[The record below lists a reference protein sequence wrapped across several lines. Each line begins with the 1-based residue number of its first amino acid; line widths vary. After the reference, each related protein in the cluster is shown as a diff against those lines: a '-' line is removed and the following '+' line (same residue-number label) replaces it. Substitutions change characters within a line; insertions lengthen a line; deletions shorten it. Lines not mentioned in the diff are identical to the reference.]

1 MTEEKGLDPAVA
13 DRIGEY
19 VKHKGIHC
27 NNSLPPFSQSTPGG
41 PSLLDQLTA
50 DTNLMANESAKKG
63 VSDMALLFTLL
74 RAYNVLDR
82 VRSFKFLTI
91 HQLIYTIQISFDLSL
106 ARGLDYYTGIIYEAT
121 VEASAP
127 PGFKTANAFA
137 SSSDATITPA
147 QKKPPPK
154 KSTTTDEDDD
164 IDESQVGVGS
174 IAAGG
179 RYDGLVGMFS
189 AAAAAEGKKTPA
201 SIPCVGVSIGMD
213 RIFALLW
220 PKWVEN
226 GMRSKATMAYVMAAG
241 DGLLEERVGLV
252 RELREAGIKV
262 RLVTSCVVRST
273 NRNADGLS
281 SKDEA
286 KAPCAVRSGGEGRG
300 TVRGDTGRG

>member
-1 MTEEKGLDPAVA
+1 
-13 DRIGEY
+13 
-19 VKHKGIHC
+19 
-27 NNSLPPFSQSTPGG
+27 
-41 PSLLDQLTA
+41 
-50 DTNLMANESAKKG
+50 MANESAKQG
-63 VSDMALLFTLL
+63 LSDMALLFTLL

-82 VRSFKFLTI
+82 VRSFKFLTK
-91 HQLIYTIQISFDLSL
+91 HGLIYSVQISFDLSL
-106 ARGLDYYTGIIYEAT
+106 ARGLDYYTGIIYEAI

-127 PGFKTANAFA
+127 PGFKAANAFA
-137 SSSDATITPA
+137 SSSDTTTTPTP

-154 KSTTTDEDDD
+154 KSTTNEDED

-201 SIPCVGVSIGMD
+201 SVPCVGVSIGMD

-220 PKWVEN
+220 PKWVEK
-226 GMRSKATMAYVMAAG
+226 GMRMKATMAYVMAAG

-262 RLVTSCVVRST
+262 H
-273 NRNADGLS
+273 S
-281 SKDEA
+281 SYLLRFG
-286 KAPCAVRSGGEGRG
+286 VFS
-300 TVRGDTGRG
+300 